1 MKAQSMCSI
10 HSEHNQMC
18 FKCCRARHYLLE
30 IPYQLMVLNTKADA
44 YQTFKIPEEQLV
56 EVGLIYEV

>member
-1 MKAQSMCSI
+1 MRSVR
-10 HSEHNQMC
+10 HTELLY
-18 FKCCRARHYLLE
+18 KCCRARHYLLE
-30 IPYQLMVLNTKADA
+30 LPYQLMVLNTKADA

>member
-1 MKAQSMCSI
+1 MVDCKI
-10 HSEHNQMC
+10 LLTH
-18 FKCCRARHYLLE
+18 CRGRRYLLE
-30 IPYQLMVLNTKADA
+30 LPYQLMVLNTKADA